1 MLMKARTNTP
11 FRYDYVGSFLRPAEI
26 KKARA
31 DYQEGKIDAKALK
44 EIENKHIDTLI
55 QKQKEAGY
63 HVITDGEYRRAYW
76 HLDFMWGFN
85 GVKHIELEHGYFFH
99 GEETTKGSIAITGKI
114 SGEHHPFVEDY
125 KFVKQFE
132 DDQVIAKQTIPAPAQ
147 MLAELYRGDNTKN
160 TKKYYPDED
169 VLIADIAHAYHTVL
183 LDLYKAGCR
192 NVQLDDCT
200 WGMIVDDRYWNA
212 KMGEGVSI
220 DDEANKYLKINTLA
234 LEDLPEDLIVNTH
247 ICRGNYHSTYA
258 CSGAYDRVAP
268 YVFAKENVQAFYLEF
283 DDERSGSF
291 EALKYVPE
299 GKKVVL
305 GLVTTKKSLLERKE
319 HIIARIKEASQ
330 YVPLENLYLSPQ
342 CGFASCE
349 IGNKLTDHDQWAK
362 LALVKEIAEE
372 VWA

>member
-1 MLMKARTNTP
+1 M
-11 FRYDYVGSFLRPAEI
+11 
-26 KKARA
+26 
-31 DYQEGKIDAKALK
+31 
-44 EIENKHIDTLI
+44 
-55 QKQKEAGY
+55 
-63 HVITDGEYRRAYW
+63 
-76 HLDFMWGFN
+76 
-85 GVKHIELEHGYFFH
+85 
-99 GEETTKGSIAITGKI
+99 
-114 SGEHHPFVEDY
+114 
-125 KFVKQFE
+125 
-132 DDQVIAKQTIPAPAQ
+132 
-147 MLAELYRGDNTKN
+147 
-160 TKKYYPDED
+160 
-169 VLIADIAHAYHTVL
+169 

-192 NVQLDDCT
+192 NVHLDDCI
-200 WGMIVDDRYWNA
+200 WGMIVDDRYGNA

-319 HIIARIKEASQ
+319 HIIARIKEALQ

-362 LALVKEIAEE
+362 RALVKEIAQE